1 MQLLQTLCR
10 TELFSLCEGASFKCK
25 GLSLEEWRKLYN
37 EELYNVLPSPNQG
50 GGDEQDM

>member
-1 MQLLQTLCR
+1 LRVFENRVGRGVHGRDREER
-10 TELFSLCEGASFKCK
+10 TGGWS
-25 GLSLEEWRKLYN
+25 KLYN